1 MATPNKK
8 LLWGFYNVQNQRKVE
23 RQALKPRKKKKRE
36 KNRNL
41 QASQKLC
48 ICVAKLFIFEEN
60 GGTQMRKESEEI
72 KREKDN
78 ARKKSNGLTEI

>member
-48 ICVAKLFIFEEN
+48 ICVPKLFFFEE
-60 GGTQMRKESEEI
+60 
-72 KREKDN
+72 KRWNPDEKRIRRN
-78 ARKKSNGLTEI
+78 KKGKR

>member
-36 KNRNL
+36 KRIEIYKQAKNYVSVYQSFLFLKKKRWNPDEKRIRRN
-41 QASQKLC
+41 K
-48 ICVAKLFIFEEN
+48 K
-60 GGTQMRKESEEI
+60 G
-72 KREKDN
+72 KR
-78 ARKKSNGLTEI
+78 